1 VFCPSGRVQ
10 GWNSGDEGK
19 IRVDCRRYR
28 NLCAGT
34 NNPGPE
40 YNVESIVA

>member
-1 VFCPSGRVQ
+1 MLCPSGGVQ
-10 GWNSGDEGK
+10 RWNSGDEGK
-19 IRVDCRRYR
+19 IRVDCR

-34 NNPGPE
+34 NNPSPE